1 MRRGGLFRVLAPGH
15 PITGWTDVTKP
26 PAKKAAALKAL
37 TEAKRAQ
44 WPPAISPHKTETP
57 PEQPERLL
65 TKVEVCAIANAT
77 FPSIWG
83 WMRAGTFPRSR
94 VVGGR
99 SMWLSSEIAA
109 WLGGLPVRRLKGD
122 AEVEVA

>member
-1 MRRGGLFRVLAPGH
+1 
-15 PITGWTDVTKP
+15 VTKS
-26 PAKKAAALKAL
+26 PAKKAAAFKAL
-37 TEAKRAQ
+37 SKAKRAQ

-83 WMRAGTFPRSR
+83 WMRAGTFPRAR

-99 SMWLSSEIAA
+99 SMWFSTEIDQ
-109 WLGGLPVRRLKGD
+109 WLAGLPVRRLKGD
-122 AEVEVA
+122 QESEAEHNNTAA